1 MKFGIDDNNKF
12 YVEFTSCPRP
22 VGNMREELDL
32 ACQRIASEGK
42 IMISLS
48 SGLDS
53 QVILHSF
60 ATQGLPYECAFMHHP
75 GFNDNELDNIRVLE
89 KKYGFTANVVTIDA
103 MAVKDEVEALA
114 LETGVPVQHHVSKM
128 FFDQLPEEYNIVEG
142 IENPDLYMENGQWM
156 MMESW
161 NAIDLMAT
169 RFHRAHYRKD
179 RVIHIDRRSEH
190 DELAISMMMDDIA
203 QAYRYSFPFIKNN
216 GLLDPATGKPPLMV
230 IWGWTHYIKPI
241 MFGKYWRDELI
252 YFPKFAVQQQIEYQV
267 NPVVRHDY
275 LSKAVF
281 MNFNEVVELLTDY
294 GSGRTQRFT
303 QR

>member
-53 QVILHSF
+53 RVILHSF

-75 GFNDNELDNIRVLE
+75 GFNDGELANIRILE
-89 KKYGFTANVVTIDA
+89 KKYGFTANVVEIDA
-103 MAVKDEVEALA
+103 MAVKDQVETLA
-114 LETGVPVQHHVSKM
+114 LETRVPVQHHVTKM
-128 FFDQLPEEYNIVEG
+128 FIDQIPEEYNVVEG
-142 IENPDLYMENGQWM
+142 IENPDLYMEDGRWK

-169 RFHRAHYRKD
+169 RFHREHYRSN
-179 RVIHIDRRSEH
+179 RLIHIDRRSEH
-190 DELAISMMMDDIA
+190 DELAISMMTDDIA
-203 QAYRYSFPFIKNN
+203 QAYRYAFPFIKNN
-216 GLLDPATGKPPLMV
+216 GLVEKDTGEAPSMV
-230 IWGWTHYIKPI
+230 IWGWTYYIKPI
-241 MFGKYWRDELI
+241 QFGKYWRDELI

-267 NPVVRHDY
+267 NPVVRHNY
-275 LSKAVF
+275 LDRAVF
-281 MNFNEVVELLTDY
+281 FDVERFLSHMTNW
-294 GSGRTQRFT
+294 GSGKTIRYTQK
-303 QR
+303 